1 MYEKYGGKIPKKY
14 TQKLSRKDKK
24 RQIKNIKTAKKAYK
38 NKKYVDRPKL
48 KSYKN
53 KKSSWTQQ
61 FHKKYPGVTSIRDI
75 SKKTKIPEG
84 ELREVLK
91 KGRGAYYSSGSRPN
105 QTAESWG
112 RARMYSYILG
122 GPTRKYDKAITEK
135 YKKQRIKL
143 KNNKTVGGRWD
154 FWNKSPQSIKIDPNE
169 EEEWKKR
176 QYSQLRKD
184 RSAPSMRMKLK
195 EDEFNKMAKKKFGDL
210 ELNRLNELELDR
222 LDDQQFLTPVNSINT
237 NDDELINSSFK
248 TVNDFEDDDELI
260 NSSFKTVNDFEDDD
274 ELIGDGDLDY
284 EYMDTAANEL
294 KQENQMISEDFQKE
308 EIKYNLTNLK
318 NNFDNFYN
326 TGIDVIMPLT
336 KDICNFLDLGFMKKM
351 MCNQYSGYNIHFN
364 WNSDI
369 LVCNNITDNNR
380 NSILNDWKLM
390 KMLNKFQNY
399 SGEELT
405 NEGIL
410 KLTCD
415 NINTTMFGFNDGGW
429 PLPLPDGQQF
439 HPQNLEYTQLYIN
452 SSEYTESDSREI
464 LYLQL
469 HGFGK
474 TMSLILDFRE
484 LFQVLQETKP
494 SKIPLEI
501 KPEFTISY
509 CNLYDT
515 IPLCEENCDKCL
527 TF

>member
-1 MYEKYGGKIPKKY
+1 MYKNGGKIPKKY

-24 RQIKNIKTAKKAYK
+24 RQIKNIKTTKKAYK

-84 ELREVLK
+84 ELRAVLK

-105 QTAESWG
+105 QTSESWG

-135 YKKQRIKL
+135 YKKQRQNLRK
-143 KNNKTVGGRWD
+143 NKTIGGRLD

-184 RSAPSMRMKLK
+184 KSAPSMRMKLK
-195 EDEFNKMAKKKFGDL
+195 EDNFNKIAKQKFSD
-210 ELNRLNELELDR
+210 LELDR
-222 LDDQQFLTPVNSINT
+222 LNDLDDQLFLTPVNSKNT
-237 NDDELINSSFK
+237 NDELINSSFR
-248 TVNDFEDDDELI
+248 TVNDNEGDEELI
-260 NSSFKTVNDFEDDD
+260 NSSFRTVNDNEGDD
-274 ELIGDGDLDY
+274 EFIMPDFHH
-284 EYMDTAANEL
+284 ESMDIAANEL
-294 KQENQMISEDFQKE
+294 KQESEENPTVMD
-308 EIKYNLTNLK
+308 IKYNLTNLK
-318 NNFDNFYN
+318 NYFLNFYS

-336 KDICNFLDLGFMKKM
+336 KEICNFLDLGFMKKM

-364 WNSDI
+364 WNSDL
-369 LVCNNITDNNR
+369 LVCNDITDNNR
-380 NSILNDWKLM
+380 NSIINNWTLIKI
-390 KMLNKFQNY
+390 LNKAQNH

-405 NEGIL
+405 NEEIL
-410 KLTCD
+410 KLTCE
-415 NINTTMFGFNDGGW
+415 NINMTMFGFNDGGS
-429 PLPLPDGQQF
+429 PLPLPEDGHF
-439 HPQNLEYTQLYIN
+439 DPRFIEYQELYIN
-452 SSEYTESDSREI
+452 SSEYSEFNDRDI

-469 HGFGK
+469 YGFDK

-484 LFQVLQETKP
+484 FLDVLQETKP
-494 SKIPLEI
+494 SIMPLQV
-501 KPEFTISY
+501 KPQFTISY
-509 CNLYDT
+509 CDLYKT
-515 IPLCEENCDKCL
+515 KQSCEGECDNCL
-527 TF
+527 VF